1 MRANLRPVCPTDGA
15 RAITRVIGASLL
27 LTACGGDGT
36 GVDDGGDVPSS
47 IRITAPAAPVIG
59 DTIRIAAVA
68 RNRGGRELPGIVPA
82 VTVSV
87 RGTGVRA
94 ISDGVALVTDTG
106 RVVITAV
113 TASVRAEQT
122 VTVGMPANLDIA
134 LSAPD
139 SVSVGD
145 SVQTTSAEVRRDGAV
160 RTDLGA
166 RLVSSDTAVLRI
178 VTDSGRRTLRPVA
191 PGQVTLTAQL
201 GTRVATRAVRVIAA
215 RIQTFAFAPAPSVVD
230 VGDRAALTVVA
241 FDVLGGVVGAD
252 EVSYAVLSGPG
263 VLDGSGFVQA
273 TAPGSIV
280 LRASA
285 RGRASVD
292 TVNVMP
298 PSQFTIT
305 LRPGVSGDGTVSTI
319 PPKLQRA
326 LDRAVKRWRQV
337 IREDLPAAPIR
348 LAANSCRNPALDETV
363 NGVLVHVRVPAL
375 GFGGVLAQATA
386 CVLRGDGRTIQ
397 GFMEFN
403 SDVLDRLGEDEL
415 FYTAAHELGHVLG
428 IGTIWYRSDG
438 LPALISRSGTT
449 NIFVGPQAN
458 AQFNLIDNRAVYTGP
473 TVPISTDRGHWDPRV
488 LLLELMEPFARST
501 TRFSRLTVGAMG
513 DMGYVVN
520 ARSWDRYA
528 LQLPARRLGEE
539 RAFDLT
545 GDVLPPF
552 GVVQADGRVIP
563 FR

>member
-1 MRANLRPVCPTDGA
+1 MRSNVSAAFPGGA
-15 RAITRVIGASLL
+15 RHAIVRLLSTSLL

-68 RNRGGRELPGIVPA
+68 RNRGGRELPRVVPA
-82 VTVSV
+82 VSISV
-87 RGTGVRA
+87 RGDGVRQ

-106 RVVITAV
+106 RVVIVAV
-113 TASVRAEQT
+113 TASIRAEQT
-122 VTVGMPANLDIA
+122 VTAGMPATLDIA
-134 LSAPD
+134 LTAPD
-139 SVSVGD
+139 SVSLGD
-145 SVQTTSAEVRRDGAV
+145 SVQTTVAEVRRDGAV

-166 RLVSSDTAVLRI
+166 RFVSSDTAILRI
-178 VTDSGRRTLRPVA
+178 VTDAGRRTLRPVA
-191 PGQVTLTAQL
+191 QGQVTLTAQL
-201 GTRVATRAVRVIAA
+201 GTRVVSRAVRVLGA
-215 RIQTFAFAPAPSVVD
+215 RIQSFAFVPTPSVLD
-230 VGDRAALTVVA
+230 IGDRAALTTVA
-241 FDVLGGVVGAD
+241 FDVLGGLVGAD
-252 EVSYAVLSGPG
+252 EVRVAVLSGPG
-263 VLDGSGFVQA
+263 VLDGNGFVQA

-280 LRASA
+280 LRATA
-285 RGRASVD
+285 RDRSSTD

-298 PSQFTIT
+298 PSQLTIT
-305 LRPGVSGDGTVSTI
+305 LRPGVAGDGTVSSI

-348 LAANSCRNPALDETV
+348 LPANACRNPALDETV
-363 NGVLVHVRVPAL
+363 NGVLVHVRVPSL
-375 GFGGVLAQATA
+375 GFGGILAQATA

-403 SDVLDRLGEDEL
+403 ADVLDRLGEDEL
-415 FYTAAHELGHVLG
+415 FYTAAHELGHVFG
-428 IGTIWYRSDG
+428 VGTIWYRSDG

-449 NIFVGPQAN
+449 SIFVGPQAN
-458 AQFNLIDNRAVYTGP
+458 AQFDLLDNRSVYTGP
-473 TVPISTDRGHWDPRV
+473 TVPISADRGHWDPRV
-488 LLLELMEPFARST
+488 LLLELMEPFARAT

-520 ARSWDRYA
+520 TRSWDRYA
-528 LQLPARRLGEE
+528 LQLPARRIGVE

>member
-1 MRANLRPVCPTDGA
+1 MH
-15 RAITRVIGASLL
+15 AIVRLLSTSLF
-27 LTACGGDGT
+27 LTACGGDST
-36 GVDDGGDVPSS
+36 GADDGGDVPSS

-68 RNRGGRELPGIVPA
+68 RNRGGRELPGVVPA
-82 VTVSV
+82 VTISV
-87 RGTGVRA
+87 RGDGVRQIA
-94 ISDGVALVTDTG
+94 DGVALVTDTG
-106 RVVITAV
+106 RVAIVAV
-113 TASVRAEQT
+113 TANTRAEQT
-122 VTVGMPANLDIA
+122 LTAGMPATLDIA
-134 LSAPD
+134 LTAPD
-139 SVSVGD
+139 SVSLGD
-145 SVQTTSAEVRRDGAV
+145 SVQTTVAEVRRDGAV

-166 RLVSSDTAVLRI
+166 RFVSSDTAILRI

-191 PGQVTLTAQL
+191 QGQVTLTAQL
-201 GTRVATRAVRVIAA
+201 GTRVATRTVRVLGA
-215 RIQTFAFAPAPSVVD
+215 RIQTFAFVPAPSVLD
-230 VGDRAALTVVA
+230 IGDRAALTTVA
-241 FDVLGGVVGAD
+241 FDVLGGLVGAD
-252 EVSYAVLSGPG
+252 EVRFAVLSGPG
-263 VLDGSGFVQA
+263 VLDGNGFVQA

-280 LRASA
+280 LRATA
-285 RGRASVD
+285 RDRSSID

-305 LRPGVSGDGTVSTI
+305 LRPGVGGDGTVSSI

-363 NGVLVHVRVPAL
+363 NGVLVHVRVPSL
-375 GFGGVLAQATA
+375 GFGGILAQATA

-403 SDVLDRLGEDEL
+403 ADVLDRLGEDEL
-415 FYTAAHELGHVLG
+415 FYTAAHELGHVFG
-428 IGTIWYRSDG
+428 VGTIWYRSDG

-449 NIFVGPQAN
+449 SIFVGPQAN
-458 AQFNLIDNRAVYTGP
+458 AQFNLLDNRSVYTGP
-473 TVPISTDRGHWDPRV
+473 AVPISADRGHWEPRV
-488 LLLELMEPFARST
+488 LLLELMEPFARAT

-520 ARSWDRYA
+520 TRSWDRYA
-528 LQLPARRLGEE
+528 LQLPARRIGVE